1 MTLFE
6 LCLLQQRKKVSAVTI
21 PIPGVYLV
29 GFTDSLALS
38 TDGINYT
45 PIHNGGNY
53 CSVLFKNR
61 IFVSYPNSILAYS
74 QELTRAD
81 ALNKNIT
88 MSQIELSSQ
97 GLSNIYDM
105 ATNGT
110 ILVAVLSANETNT
123 IAYSYDGLTWTGC
136 GMVIGRFGGT
146 RIKWDGNRFIAAGW
160 GLSGTLFSSV
170 DGISWTTLMDATVFG
185 AYDSGYS
192 GSVTDFVVNG
202 NTIVCSGYKGD
213 KSSTT
218 VAVSNN
224 AGISWTALSNPVE
237 QTRTDTVVWDGF
249 RYLMGGYSQIKISE
263 SADGLTNWTAIT
275 VPRGIF
281 RMLTYKQSVVGLVRS
296 FNSGL
301 PTLMFFAPGNNTIV
315 QSVYLATGTW
325 VSGSSLTIYA
335 LEDFPEALPA

>member
-6 LCLLQQRKKVSAVTI
+6 LCLIQQRKKVTAVTI

-81 ALNKNIT
+81 ILNKNVS
-88 MSQIELSSQ
+88 MSQISVADQ
-97 GLSNIYDM
+97 GINYIRSM

-110 ILVAVLSANETNT
+110 VLVAVLGSGGTNT
-123 IAYSYDGLTWTGC
+123 IVYSYDGLTWTGS
-136 GMVIGRFGGT
+136 GMVFSYAGT
-146 RIKWDGNRFIAAGW
+146 VVKWVGNKFIAAGH
-160 GLSGTLFSSV
+160 GTSGTLFSSP
-170 DGISWTTLMDATVFG
+170 DGISWTQMMNASVFG
-185 AYDSGYS
+185 SYNSYYGGYVS
-192 GSVTDFVVNG
+192 DFVVNG

-213 KSSTT
+213 ASSTT
-218 VAVSNN
+218 VAVSND
-224 AGISWTALSNPVE
+224 AGISWTAMSNPMAT
-237 QTRTDTVVWDGF
+237 TRTDAVVWDGF
-249 RYLMGGYSQIKISE
+249 RYLMAGYSGLKISE
-263 SADGLTNWTAIT
+263 SVDGVTNWTAIP
-275 VPRGIF
+275 VPREIF
-281 RMLTYKQSVVGLVRS
+281 KMLTYKQSVVGLVGS

-315 QSVYLATGTW
+315 QSVYLATSSTW
-325 VSGSSLTIYA
+325 LTGSSLTIYA
-335 LEDFPEALPA
+335 LEDFPEAL